1 MYKNVEA
8 INQVAHKNKS
18 LKELKDFSLTREMIS
33 VPVSFNEFYE
43 ACRDYPIFFA
53 KDAQGEWFATALL
66 GVNNKNLYLDE
77 NGQWKKGAYIP
88 AFFRRYPFILVK
100 SDENNEESLTLAIDA
115 RTLEDTN
122 ESNKAR
128 AFFNDNNTPTEFA
141 KGAMNFLLEL
151 DNSAKATSELIKD
164 LDEWELLIEQSAH
177 IVDAEGD
184 THTINGFFTVNEEKL
199 NHLSDKKKQ
208 DICKKGA
215 IPLITAHLISLG
227 NIRRMGGVSL

>member
-1 MYKNVEA
+1 MYQNVEI
-8 INQVAHKNKS
+8 INHEQHKNKS
-18 LKELKDFSLTREMIS
+18 LKELKDFSLTKEMIS

-53 KDAQGEWFATALL
+53 KDADGKWFATALL

-100 SDENNEESLTLAIDA
+100 SDENNEESLTLAIDSG
-115 RTLEDTN
+115 TLEDTN

-128 AFFNDNNTPTEFA
+128 AFFNDDNTPTEFA
-141 KGAMNFLLEL
+141 KGAFGFLLEL
-151 DNSAKATSELIKD
+151 NNGAKATSEFIKD
-164 LDEWELLIEQSAH
+164 LDEWELLIEQAAN
-177 IVDAEGD
+177 IVDTEGN
-184 THTINGFFTVNEEKL
+184 THTINGFFTVNEEKMT
-199 NHLSDKKKQ
+199 HLSDKKKAE
-208 DICKKGA
+208 ICKKGA

-227 NIRRMGGVSL
+227 NIRRMGV